1 MNRGDRL
8 HALDAV
14 RAFALLLGVV
24 HHATLSFIPGARAA
38 GYVPVEDVSPSP
50 PLAAVAF
57 TGHMFRMSLFFL
69 MAGFFARMLVQR
81 KGLRAFW
88 ADRLQRIL
96 APLVVGWILLFPFVS
111 TAWSWGL
118 THSFFHSPL
127 LRWPPSL
134 DRFPLSY
141 LWFLYYLLIL
151 YALALCVR
159 GAVLRVDHGGWLRR
173 SADRLVREATDR
185 RWAGPVLLTMPL
197 CAGLLTVNG
206 WNILEGIPT
215 PNGLVPQPLPILAY
229 GIGFGLGWMLHRNA
243 DLLWL
248 WRERWRGYLIAAAL
262 ATVTCMLIATFRE
275 VQTAGASLQLQ
286 RLVFAVCYAFASW
299 CWMFGL
305 TGFALRFLSEPNA
318 VRRYVA
324 DASYWIYLVH
334 YPLVLALQAAL
345 ADVRWHWAV
354 KCPAIVLVTLA
365 VALFTYHYLVRF
377 TIVGRVLNGRR
388 VARAR
393 ERPYASDEHGTLPER
408 ARELGGS

>member
-1 MNRGDRL
+1 VNRSDRL

-24 HHATLSFIPGARAA
+24 HHATLSFIPGVRAA
-38 GYVPVEDVSPSP
+38 GYAP
-50 PLAAVAF
+50 VAF

-81 KGLRAFW
+81 KGLRGFW

-96 APLVVGWILLFPFVS
+96 APLVVGWIVLFPFVS
-111 TAWSWGL
+111 AAWSWGL
-118 THSFFHSPL
+118 TRTFFHSPL
-127 LRWPPSL
+127 LSWPPSL

-141 LWFLYYLLIL
+141 LWFLYYLLLL

-159 GAVLRVDHGGWLRR
+159 GAGLRVDHGGWLRGT
-173 SADRLVREATDR
+173 ADRLVREATNR
-185 RWAGPVLLTMPL
+185 RWTGPVLLTIPL
-197 CAGLLTVNG
+197 CAGLLTQNG
-206 WNILEGIPT
+206 WNVLDGIPT
-215 PNGLVPQPLPILAY
+215 PSGSLLPQPLPVLAY

-243 DLLWL
+243 DLLWF
-248 WRERWRGYLIAAAL
+248 WRERWREYLIAAAL
-262 ATVTCMLIATFRE
+262 ATLLCVFIATAR
-275 VQTAGASLQLQ
+275 ASLPLP
-286 RLVFAVCYAFASW
+286 RLVFAVGYAFASW

-334 YPLVLALQAAL
+334 YPLVLALQDAL

-354 KCPAIVLVTLA
+354 KFPAIVLVTL
-365 VALFTYHYLVRF
+365 VVSLLTYHYLVRF
-377 TIVGRVLNGRR
+377 TIIGRVLNGRR
-388 VARAR
+388 VVQAH
-393 ERPYASDEHGTLPER
+393 ERPYADALPVR
-408 ARELGGS
+408 TRDLGGS